1 MRRRRSGEA
10 ATPGVVSEQGRSLIA
25 VKGAGVTTE
34 PREQPIDRI
43 LVQRSR
49 FLRFLQG
56 RIAEPATAEDILQ
69 SAYVRA
75 LEHDEELL
83 DDESVVAWFYRIL
96 RNAVIDHYRRTAARN
111 RAHEG
116 FVAEA
121 ATAYEPQLEA
131 TACACIGDVVRG
143 LKDEYRSAIER
154 IDLGSASIEDF
165 ARSEQISSNNAYVRL
180 HRARKAVARRLTD
193 VCGACAEHKC
203 LDCTCH
209 RNQV

>member
-1 MRRRRSGEA
+1 MA
-10 ATPGVVSEQGRSLIA
+10 ATPVVVSEQGRSLIA

-75 LEHDEELL
+75 LEHDEELR

-96 RNAVIDHYRRTAARN
+96 RNAVIDHYRRTAARS

-121 ATAYEPQLEA
+121 ATTYEPQLEA
-131 TACACIGDVVRG
+131 TACACIGDVVRD

-154 IDLGSASIEDF
+154 VDLGSTSIEDF
-165 ARSEQISSNNAYVRL
+165 ARSEQISANNAYVRL
-180 HRARKAVARRLTD
+180 HRARKAVARQLTE

-209 RNQV
+209 RSRV

>member
-1 MRRRRSGEA
+1 MA
-10 ATPGVVSEQGRSLIA
+10 ATPVVVSEQGRSLIA

-75 LEHDEELL
+75 LEHDEELR

-96 RNAVIDHYRRTAARN
+96 RNAVIDHYRRTAARS

-121 ATAYEPQLEA
+121 ATTYEPQLEA
-131 TACACIGDVVRG
+131 TACACIGDVVCD

-154 IDLGSASIEDF
+154 VDLGSTSIEDF
-165 ARSEQISSNNAYVRL
+165 ARSEQISANNAYVRL
-180 HRARKAVARRLTD
+180 HRARKAVARQLTE

-209 RNQV
+209 RSRV

>member
-1 MRRRRSGEA
+1 MDA
-10 ATPGVVSEQGRSLIA
+10 ILGVVSEPGRSFIVL
-25 VKGAGVTTE
+25 KGAGVTTE
-34 PREQPIDRI
+34 PQERPLDRI
-43 LVQRSR
+43 LAQRGR
-49 FLRFLQG
+49 FLHFLQ
-56 RIAEPATAEDILQ
+56 RRVEELATAEDILQ

-75 LEHDEELL
+75 LKHDEELR

-121 ATAYEPQLEA
+121 ATTYEPQLEA
-131 TACACIGDVVRG
+131 TACACIGDVVRD

-154 IDLGSASIEDF
+154 VDLGSTSIEDF
-165 ARSEQISSNNAYVRL
+165 ARSEQISANNAHVRL
-180 HRARKAVARRLTD
+180 HRARKAVARQLTE

-209 RNQV
+209 RSRV

>member
-1 MRRRRSGEA
+1 MA
-10 ATPGVVSEQGRSLIA
+10 ATPVVVSEQGRSLIA

-69 SAYVRA
+69 STYVRA
-75 LEHDEELL
+75 LEHDEELR

-96 RNAVIDHYRRTAARN
+96 RNAVIDHYRRTAARS

-121 ATAYEPQLEA
+121 ATTYEPQLEA
-131 TACACIGDVVRG
+131 TACACIGDVVRD

-154 IDLGSASIEDF
+154 VDLGSTSIEDF
-165 ARSEQISSNNAYVRL
+165 ARSEQISANNAYVRL
-180 HRARKAVARRLTD
+180 HRARKAVARQLTE

-209 RNQV
+209 RSRV

>member
-1 MRRRRSGEA
+1 MRRRRYGVA
-10 ATPGVVSEQGRSLIA
+10 ATPVVVSEQGRSLIA

-34 PREQPIDRI
+34 PREQPLDRI

-75 LEHDEELL
+75 LEHDEELR

-96 RNAVIDHYRRTAARN
+96 RNAVIDHYRRTAGRS

-121 ATAYEPQLEA
+121 ATTYEPQLEA
-131 TACACIGDVVRG
+131 TACACIGDVVRD

-154 IDLGSASIEDF
+154 VDLGSTSIEDF
-165 ARSEQISSNNAYVRL
+165 ARSEQISANNAYVRL
-180 HRARKAVARRLTD
+180 HRARKAVARQLTE

-209 RNQV
+209 RSRV

>member
-75 LEHDEELL
+75 LEHDEELR

-96 RNAVIDHYRRTAARN
+96 RNAVIDHYRRTAARS

-121 ATAYEPQLEA
+121 ATTYEPQLEA
-131 TACACIGDVVRG
+131 TACACIGDVVRD

-154 IDLGSASIEDF
+154 VDLGSTSIEDF
-165 ARSEQISSNNAYVRL
+165 ARSEQISANNAYVRL
-180 HRARKAVARRLTD
+180 HRARKAVARQLTE

-209 RNQV
+209 RSRV

>member
-1 MRRRRSGEA
+1 MA
-10 ATPGVVSEQGRSLIA
+10 ATPAVVSEKGRSLIA

-34 PREQPIDRI
+34 PRERPIDRI

-75 LEHDEELL
+75 LEHDEELR

-96 RNAVIDHYRRTAARN
+96 RNAVIDHYRRTAARS
-111 RAHEG
+111 RAHEEL
-116 FVAEA
+116 VAEA
-121 ATAYEPQLEA
+121 ATTYGPQLEA
-131 TACACIGDVVRG
+131 TACACIGDVVRD

-154 IDLGSASIEDF
+154 VDLGSTSIEDF
-165 ARSEQISSNNAYVRL
+165 ARSEQISANNAYVRL
-180 HRARKAVARRLTD
+180 HRARKAVARQLTE

-209 RNQV
+209 RSRV